1 MARIKIKLRAVIIR
15 ELLPSDENENHFQ
28 EKTSRQTNASVKL
41 SLKKKEQ
48 TGYSVEKIRVDD
60 S

>member
-15 ELLPSDENENHFQ
+15 ALLASDENENHFQ
-28 EKTSRQTNASVKL
+28 EKTSRQTNASVML
-41 SLKKKEQ
+41 SLKKEQ
-48 TGYSVEKIRVDD
+48 TGYSVDKIRVDD